1 MSTMIDLSQLPA
13 PACVATLDFAA
24 ARDAL
29 LDDYTTRMQAVLN
42 DSTFPRPLVADPVY
56 QVLSAVA
63 YRLVLKRQEFN
74 EACQATMLAYA
85 TGSDLDQ
92 IGGNF
97 GVLRLVV
104 TPEDD
109 STTPVTP
116 ALLES
121 DARFRQRIQMAM
133 EAWTTAGSRGSYDYH
148 CRSASAAVRDVYIT
162 CPTFSVVSG
171 NGVLTLVVNDAA
183 RLDNPMPGDVAITLL
198 LEAGSDQASIHAAVA
213 AALDPDTVIPL
224 TDNPRLLAAEII
236 DYALD
241 VTLWLYP
248 GPAAA
253 PVIAA
258 ATAALEAYTAAHC
271 LLGND
276 IALSGLHAAAHQ
288 PGVQRVG
295 LNLSDT
301 ITVQPW
307 QAARC
312 TSIRV
317 QAGGRD
323 V

>member
-13 PACVATLDFAA
+13 PACVAPLDFAA
-24 ARDAL
+24 ARDEL
-29 LDDYTTRMQAVLN
+29 LEDYTTRMQAVLN

-56 QVLSAVA
+56 QVFSAVA

-74 EACQATMLAYA
+74 EACKATMLAYA

-92 IGGNF
+92 RGGNF
-97 GVLRLVV
+97 GVQRLVV

-116 ALLES
+116 AVLES
-121 DARFRQRIQMAM
+121 DARFRQRIQQVM

-162 CPTFSVVSG
+162 SPTFLVVPG

-183 RLDNPMPGDVAITLL
+183 RLSNPMPGDVAITLL
-198 LEAGSDQASIHAAVA
+198 LEAGSDTALVHAAVA

-224 TDNPRLLAAEII
+224 TDCPRLLAAEII
-236 DYALD
+236 DYELE

-248 GPAAA
+248 GISETSLLASAS
-253 PVIAA
+253 
-258 ATAALEAYTAAHC
+258 AALNAYTERHFM
-271 LLGND
+271 LGHE
-276 IALSGLHAAAHQ
+276 IALSALHGEAYRD
-288 PGVQRVG
+288 GVQRVE
-295 LNLSDT
+295 LNLTES
-301 ITVQPW
+301 IAVSPW

-312 TSIRV
+312 TRLQVVI
-317 QAGGRD
+317 GGHD